1 MKLDMLIEQ
10 AKAKEAMTV
19 AVAAAHD
26 EDVLKAVCEAIH
38 HKLASFALFGD
49 EEKIH
54 HILEGIDASIVSHE
68 QLTIYHCETE
78 QSAVEEAVKAVS
90 AKEANILMKGH
101 VETAMLLKS
110 VLNKEY
116 GLRKEKVLSH
126 AALFEIP
133 TFDRLLF
140 VTDAAMNIQPDLEQ
154 KTAIINNT
162 VRIANKIGMTNPKV
176 APLAAVEAVNTAMSA
191 TTDAA
196 ILTQMNRRGQ
206 IKDCVVDGP
215 LALDNAIS
223 LVAAKHK
230 HIESEV
236 AGMADILV
244 VPTIEV
250 GNVLYKSLVYFAQ
263 AEVAAVIAGA
273 RAPIV
278 LTSRA
283 DDAKTKL
290 YSLAL
295 AVCTA

>member
-1 MKLDMLIEQ
+1 MRLEMLIEK
-10 AKAKEAMTV
+10 AKTKEAMTV

-26 EDVLKAVCEAIH
+26 EDVLKAVCEAVH
-38 HKLASFALFGD
+38 HGIVSFSLFGD
-49 EEKIH
+49 EE
-54 HILEGIDASIVSHE
+54 HIQEILNRIDSSIFSHE
-68 QLTIYHCETE
+68 RITIYHCETE
-78 QSAVEEAVKAVS
+78 QAAVEEAVKAVS
-90 AKEANILMKGH
+90 SKEANILMKGH
-101 VETAMLLKS
+101 VETAMLLKA

-126 AALFEIP
+126 VALFEVP
-133 TFDRLLF
+133 NFDRLLF

-154 KTAIINNT
+154 KIAIINNT
-162 VRIANKIGMTNPKV
+162 VRIANKIGMNNPKV
-176 APLAAVEAVNTAMSA
+176 APLAAVEVVNSSMNA
-191 TTDAA
+191 TIDGAL
-196 ILTQMNRRGQ
+196 LTQMNRRGQ
-206 IKDCVVDGP
+206 IKDCVIDGP

-230 HIESEV
+230 RIESEV

-263 AEVAAVIAGA
+263 AQVAAVIAGA